1 MRSKLFLLL
10 TVICISIAA
19 NAQKLDRSVVSAAGG
34 SSLTPKYTL
43 DWTMGEFAIETVSS
57 NGKMYTQGFHQP
69 LQIITT
75 TAPVARTGIVYNIS
89 MAPNPVLSIL
99 NFSISSVN
107 TNTVVVFVTIADAH
121 GIIFK
126 QYKVNSANGS
136 LRIDM
141 SGLPA
146 GTYTLTVRDGVAA
159 HIIKTFQIIKG

>member
-1 MRSKLFLLL
+1 MRKKLFSLL
-10 TVICISIAA
+10 AA
-19 NAQKLDRSVVSAAGG
+19 TCFFCSANSQKLERSIISPAGG

-75 TAPVARTGIVYNIS
+75 TAPVTRTGIIYNIA
-89 MAPNPVLSIL
+89 MAPNPVLSVL
-99 NFSISSVN
+99 NFSISSVK
-107 TNTVVVFVTIADAH
+107 TVIVFVTIADAH

-136 LRIDM
+136 LQINM
-141 SGLPA
+141 SGLPS

-159 HIIKTFQIIKG
+159 NIIKTYQIIKG